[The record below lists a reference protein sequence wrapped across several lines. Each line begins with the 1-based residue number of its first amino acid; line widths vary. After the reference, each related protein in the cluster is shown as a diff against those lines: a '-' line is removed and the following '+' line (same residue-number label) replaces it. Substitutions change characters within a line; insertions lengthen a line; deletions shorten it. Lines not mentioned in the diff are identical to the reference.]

1 MSKNREEIFDKSLTI
16 IQITK
21 YTHTHTHTHT
31 HAYNICSGN
40 VMLKISFFENY
51 CQADPNKKMIRYR
64 RIGETR
70 NVIEIAT
77 PMAGDD

>member
-1 MSKNREEIFDKSLTI
+1 
-16 IQITK
+16 
-21 YTHTHTHTHT
+21 
-31 HAYNICSGN
+31 
-40 VMLKISFFENY
+40 MLKISFFENY

-77 PMAGDD
+77 PMAGDDWKQK